1 MAGAGMVWVRAGA
14 GGMGKSAVTSAAVF
28 VTFVVS
34 PSSRRLAG
42 WVTLVVTSAMS
53 RAAESMGGI
62 LGRVAES
69 SSAADASVGAM
80 NGAPQLGHAIV
91 DPGASGVRRP
101 QSGHT
106 ISCIELLQ
114 RKRAGEARQFARVET
129 SEARYLARVSTAIG
143 HTGAGPDSVCPA
155 KR

>member
-1 MAGAGMVWVRAGA
+1 MVWVRAGA

-28 VTFVVS
+28 VTLVVS

-53 RAAESMGGI
+53 RASESTSRI

-69 SSAADASVGAM
+69 SSANANADADDASAGATS
-80 NGAPQLGHAIV
+80 GAPQLGHAIV
-91 DPGASGVRRP
+91 APAASGVRRP
-101 QSGHT
+101 QRGHV

-114 RKRAGEARQFARVET
+114 RK
-129 SEARYLARVSTAIG
+129 
-143 HTGAGPDSVCPA
+143 
-155 KR
+155 